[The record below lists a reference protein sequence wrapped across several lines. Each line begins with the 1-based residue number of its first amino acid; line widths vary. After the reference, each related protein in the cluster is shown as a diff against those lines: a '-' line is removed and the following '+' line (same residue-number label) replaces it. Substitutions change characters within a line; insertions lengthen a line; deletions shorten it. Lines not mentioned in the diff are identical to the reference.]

1 MNIMKAT
8 VPNLVYVALHI
19 DPVIKLGP
27 PKICIAVVTTTLTQ
41 LHTQL
46 GVASVLI
53 YPGLFLALVCLC
65 DVIYTIYIH
74 WAMNLLARIIKA
86 WCVCMCVPFLGL
98 DFLFPG
104 YMGGG
109 K

>member
-1 MNIMKAT
+1 MNITKAT

-19 DPVIKLGP
+19 DPVIELGP
-27 PKICIAVVTTTLTQ
+27 PQICIAVVTTTLTQ

-46 GVASVLI
+46 GLASVLI
-53 YPGLFLALVCLC
+53 YPGLFLALVGLY
-65 DVIYTIYIH
+65 DVIYNH

-104 YMGGG
+104 YVGGG

>member
-1 MNIMKAT
+1 MVPSAVNITKT
-8 VPNLVYVALHI
+8 TLPNLVYVALHI

-53 YPGLFLALVCLC
+53 HPGLFLALVGLC
-65 DVIYTIYIH
+65 DVSIHYIF
-74 WAMNLLARIIKA
+74 I
-86 WCVCMCVPFLGL
+86 GL
-98 DFLFPG
+98 
-104 YMGGG
+104 
-109 K
+109 